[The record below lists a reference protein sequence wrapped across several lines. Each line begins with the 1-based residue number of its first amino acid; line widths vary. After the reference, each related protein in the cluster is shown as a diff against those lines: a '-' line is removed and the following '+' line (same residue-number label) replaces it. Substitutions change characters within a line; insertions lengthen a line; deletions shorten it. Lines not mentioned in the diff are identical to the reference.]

1 MDRTLRLHFPFRNAP
16 QLTDLRITWPDCQ
29 CPRALAFNN
38 GVEVLR
44 LEHAHLE
51 VGRNGL
57 EWVEGTM
64 PS

>member
-1 MDRTLRLHFPFRNAP
+1 MDTLRLHFPVRNAP
-16 QLTDLRITWPDCQ
+16 QLTDMRITWLGCA
-29 CPRALAFNN
+29 CPRVLAFND
-38 GVEVLR
+38 GAEVRR